1 MIYLFSSSLGDIS
14 YDWDGSQCH
23 RLKLQPGAQALQQH
37 NDPVAIYLNDYF
49 RGAPTNLPALKHAAT
64 PFQHSMRQ
72 ALLNIPVGEVRTYG
86 ELAKTLNTS
95 ARGLGQALK
104 ANALPILIPCH
115 RIVAANGLGGF
126 AGGATWKQR
135 LLHREGFLINPHI
148 DAETA
153 QKQSR

>member
-23 RLKLQPGAQALQQH
+23 RLNLQLGAQTQALQQH
-37 NDPVAIYLNDYF
+37 DDPVAIWLNDYF
-49 RGAPTNLPALKHAAT
+49 SGTATNLPALKHAAT

-72 ALLNIPVGEVRTYG
+72 ALLNIPAGEVRTYG

-104 ANALPILIPCH
+104 TNPLPILIPCH
-115 RIVAANGLGGF
+115 RIVAAKGLGGF
-126 AGGATWKQR
+126 AGGATWKQG
-135 LLHREGFLINPHI
+135 LLHIEGFL
-148 DAETA
+148 D
-153 QKQSR
+153 